1 MERCFFRSPCF
12 QNFLFFNTILILWNP
27 TWTIAKCPLPC
38 CIHSVL
44 RRGFQSKLASNNKYP
59 SIWFSQGL
67 KYIPKTL
74 SNQLVN
80 WLYKRSQ
87 SSIPF
92 YIFQFSFQKTPRSL
106 NQTMCWML
114 KSCPSSI
121 LLLLLDYWLLWTHP
135 QTGLVVYKD
144 SFWVSTG
151 PHSTPQHDSPSTRCF
166 KLRWKSNLTSKYRQK
181 ENVTQEILTLQL
193 GNSSENGAQI
203 S

>member
-1 MERCFFRSPCF
+1 MIF
-12 QNFLFFNTILILWNP
+12 
-27 TWTIAKCPLPC
+27 
-38 CIHSVL
+38 
-44 RRGFQSKLASNNKYP
+44 SKFEMHP
-59 SIWFSQGL
+59 Q
-67 KYIPKTL
+67 KTL

-106 NQTMCWML
+106 NQTRCWML

-121 LLLLLDYWLLWTHP
+121 LLLLLDYRFLWTHP

-166 KLRWKSNLTSKYRQK
+166 KSCWKSNLTSKHRQK
-181 ENVTQEILTLQL
+181 ENVTQEILKLQL
-193 GNSSENGAQI
+193 GNSSSSCNLEIRSFHGQLTDSVYCWLASLHCCSKVLQLGMLTHV
-203 S
+203 SPLVCSRHDKGFM